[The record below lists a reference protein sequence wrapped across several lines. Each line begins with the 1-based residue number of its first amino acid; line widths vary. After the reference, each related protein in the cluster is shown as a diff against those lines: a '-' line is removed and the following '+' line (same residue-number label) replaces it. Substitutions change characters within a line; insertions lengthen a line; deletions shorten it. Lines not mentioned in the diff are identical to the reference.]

1 MQLPFFVRQVRGAS
15 MMPTIEPGRLLVVT
29 RNSKIKKGNIV
40 IAKVGE
46 REIVKRVSDV
56 KSSKVYILGD
66 NPIGSTDSRDFG
78 WLSEDQIIGK
88 IVWPQFS

>member
-1 MQLPFFVRQVRGAS
+1 